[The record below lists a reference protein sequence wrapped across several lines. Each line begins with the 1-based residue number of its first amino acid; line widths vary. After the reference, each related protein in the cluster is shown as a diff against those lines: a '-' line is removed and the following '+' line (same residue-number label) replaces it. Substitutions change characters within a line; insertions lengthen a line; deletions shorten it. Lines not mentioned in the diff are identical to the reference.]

1 MAYKS
6 AKMELSRPKSVVLYV
21 ALVSISLVILF
32 GTITLESISISRSET
47 AMIDPRN
54 ISSVGN
60 GNNERTSNGL
70 EPKSPRNN
78 TVKASNKDEIDVPT
92 EETVEN
98 IKEINILNNIVNSNE
113 QSIVE
118 FDSTD
123 SVHVPEAESIA
134 DKFVYVDCE
143 PVVNLVIETDPSI
156 IDKKDTGSSVPESIN
171 PEELFRYIEANDIE
185 SFRLADPPNLHQIW
199 DSQGFNLLHRAASK
213 ANLDFIKLIIENS
226 SLMFPGEMTR
236 DGRGLTE
243 AHLVVESPETDFEVI
258 KRCLEKLID
267 SGFDID
273 GKAGGDDTDLEAGYT
288 PLYSAAIIKNNR
300 QLVDYILAH
309 DVNVNA
315 VYDGYPLLHHAIAH
329 SDIEIVKSLL
339 RAGADVQSANKF
351 NRRALHEATFLRKK
365 EIVKEL
371 LDSKAVHP
379 DDRTPPHPAGSRR
392 PAKKKREKL
401 NDPVMYEATAIHYAV
416 RNGDFGTYAVLRDAR
431 AKNDIA
437 DAYGDKPEY
446 YDDGKIL
453 GSLGSR

>member
-1 MAYKS
+1 MAYQS

-21 ALVSISLVILF
+21 SLVSISLVILF
-32 GTITLESISISRSET
+32 GTITLESISISRSEA

-60 GNNERTSNGL
+60 AKNDERTLNAPK
-70 EPKSPRNN
+70 PKSPKMK
-78 TVKASNKDEIDVPT
+78 TVETSNKDEIDVPT

-98 IKEINILNNIVNSNE
+98 IKEINILNNIANSNE
-113 QSIVE
+113 HSIDKL
-118 FDSTD
+118 DSTD
-123 SVHVPEAESIA
+123 PVHVPEAESIA
-134 DKFVYVDCE
+134 DELIYVDGE
-143 PVVNLVIETDPSI
+143 PVDDFVDSSI
-156 IDKKDTGSSVPESIN
+156 IDKKDNESSAPEYIN
-171 PEELFRYIEANDIE
+171 PDDLFHYIEANDIE
-185 SFRLADPPNLHQIW
+185 SFRRADPPNLHQIW
-199 DSQGFNLLHRAASK
+199 DAKGFNLLHRAASK
-213 ANLDFIKLIIENS
+213 ANFDFINLIIENS
-226 SLMFPGEMTR
+226 SLMFPGELTR

-243 AHLVVESPETDFEVI
+243 AHLVVESPEKDFEVI

-273 GKAGGDDTDLEAGYT
+273 GKAGGDGTEQASGYT
-288 PLYSAAIIKNNR
+288 PLYSAAIIKNNQ

-309 DVNVNA
+309 YVNVNA

-339 RAGADVQSANKF
+339 RAGADVQLANKF
-351 NRRALHEATFLRKK
+351 NRRALHEAAFQRKK

-371 LDSKAVHP
+371 LESKAVHP
-379 DDRTPPHPAGSRR
+379 DDRTPPHPAGSRL
-392 PAKKKREKL
+392 PAKKKRAKL
-401 NDPVMYEATAIHYAV
+401 NDPVMYEATAIHYVV

-431 AKNDIA
+431 AKNAIA

-453 GSLGSR
+453 GSLGFH

>member
-6 AKMELSRPKSVVLYV
+6 AKMELSRLKSVVLYV

-32 GTITLESISISRSET
+32 GTITLESISISRSEA

-60 GNNERTSNGL
+60 ANNERTSNAP
-70 EPKSPRNN
+70 EPRSPKMK
-78 TVKASNKDEIDVPT
+78 TIKARNKDDIDVPT

-98 IKEINILNNIVNSNE
+98 IKEINIIKNIANINE
-113 QSIVE
+113 QSIDK

-123 SVHVPEAESIA
+123 SVNVPEAESIA
-134 DKFVYVDCE
+134 DKLVYVDGE
-143 PVVNLVIETDPSI
+143 PVVDFVDSSI
-156 IDKKDTGSSVPESIN
+156 IDKKDTGSSAPESLN
-171 PEELFRYIEANDIE
+171 PDDLFRYIEANDIE
-185 SFRLADPPNLHQIW
+185 SFCRADPPNLHQIW
-199 DSQGFNLLHRAASK
+199 DAKGFNLLHRAASK
-213 ANLDFIKLIIENS
+213 ANFDFINLIVENS

-243 AHLVVESPETDFEVI
+243 AHLVVENSETDFEVI

-273 GKAGGDDTDLEAGYT
+273 GKAGGDGTEQAAGYT
-288 PLYSAAIIKNNR
+288 PLYSSAVIKNNQ
-300 QLVDYILAH
+300 QLVDYILTYDA
-309 DVNVNA
+309 NVNA

-339 RAGADVQSANKF
+339 RAGADVQLANKF
-351 NRRALHEATFLRKK
+351 NRRALHEAAFLRKK

-371 LDSKAVHP
+371 LESKTVHP
-379 DDRTPPHPAGSRR
+379 DDRTPPHPAGSRL

-401 NDPVMYEATAIHYAV
+401 SDPVMYEATAIHYAV

-431 AKNDIA
+431 AKNAIA

-446 YDDGKIL
+446 YDNGKIL
-453 GSLGSR
+453 GSLGCN